1 LFIYPCLYN
10 ISKLFPHFLNFLFS
24 QKCSILKS
32 LFLWFPRN
40 SHLIWPC
47 SKTSDGTYNSATD
60 KPQVQLKFIVIFTSV
75 SLLLWTLVE
84 FRICKGA
91 TGERR
96 PRVWPLSRTEKH
108 TKWRGHS
115 LKLLINKYT
124 EIHCCSAAFR

>member
-1 LFIYPCLYN
+1 LFIYLCLYFKI
-10 ISKLFPHFLNFLFS
+10 ISTFVELYVFLKMLYFEES
-24 QKCSILKS
+24 VS
-32 LFLWFPRN
+32 LIPRN